1 MRKSPEIGSGHHT
14 TYFREL
20 DGRIG
25 RWWSTDPVIHAGMSP
40 YSAFDGNP
48 IYYVDPLGADS
59 GCPDCSKEEIEHRE
73 ANGQVWDEEYGGWTE
88 RAAIKKGKAGK
99 HAKKRA
105 AFIKYMR
112 SIGYTQAD
120 VNTYLK
126 LKKRGNNPIVNNIE
140 TRIAEGRYE
149 PIYDPNSPYA
159 DKWRASWNSGIY
171 SSDYGRGVSSV
182 VGTMGTIAVVAG
194 PGLAIAASGMSANVA
209 REIADEVVD
218 QAWEASTG
226 TPSPFITG
234 VTDLAQI
241 SAKRGVKKLSFF
253 SIQNKEDV
261 ARLVSGGNPWP
272 ISPTRA
278 HIGSGIYTW
287 GDEATAIGYRTKL
300 KGLEMFEG
308 VDLHLLRFDISLQD
322 YNSMTKFDLP
332 LDDNLATKWLSRHSS
347 LWTDNPISHGFQ
359 HVTTGRGHGR
369 EYYFSSSVFNKL
381 KMTKI
386 D

>member
-105 AFIKYMR
+105 AFIKYMI
-112 SIGYTQAD
+112 SIDYTQAD

-126 LKKRGNNPIVNNIE
+126 LKKKGNNPIVNNIE

-182 VGTMGTIAVVAG
+182 VGTMGTVAVVAG
-194 PGLAIAASGMSANVA
+194 PGLAIAASGMSSNVA

-234 VTDLAQI
+234 FSDIAQASVRRTVRKQFKQGISSPGPLLEKFGTPQRYIYNTGAYRIFIPEHTNKHLEELAKHGWQNGPTYHKLVGQLFQESLHAAI
-241 SAKRGVKKLSFF
+241 DDVLFRGTPIIYGETYYTGENEIIFAPPRNAKELPAVRHFM
-253 SIQNKEDV
+253 
-261 ARLVSGGNPWP
+261 P
-272 ISPTRA
+272 
-278 HIGSGIYTW
+278 IYTKN
-287 GDEATAIGYRTKL
+287 RK
-300 KGLEMFEG
+300 K
-308 VDLHLLRFDISLQD
+308 R
-322 YNSMTKFDLP
+322 K
-332 LDDNLATKWLSRHSS
+332 K
-347 LWTDNPISHGFQ
+347 
-359 HVTTGRGHGR
+359 
-369 EYYFSSSVFNKL
+369 
-381 KMTKI
+381 
-386 D
+386 

>member
-20 DGRIG
+20 DGRMG
-25 RWWSTDPVIHAGMSP
+25 RWWSADPVIHAGMSP

-59 GCPDCSKEEIEHRE
+59 GCPDCSEEEIEHRE

-126 LKKRGNNPIVNNIE
+126 LKKKGNNPIVNNIE
-140 TRIAEGRYE
+140 SRIAEGRYE

-182 VGTMGTIAVVAG
+182 VGTMGTVAVVVG

-209 REIADEVVD
+209 REIADEVAD
-218 QAWEASTG
+218 QAVEYATG
-226 TPSPFITG
+226 YSLPPTSF
-234 VTDLAQI
+234 TDLAQSGTKKI
-241 SAKRGVKKLSFF
+241 IKLGTKTGASPRQAHSAL
-253 SIQNKEDV
+253 QLD
-261 ARLVSGGNPWP
+261 
-272 ISPTRA
+272 
-278 HIGSGIYTW
+278 
-287 GDEATAIGYRTKL
+287 DE
-300 KGLEMFEG
+300 
-308 VDLHLLRFDISLQD
+308 V
-322 YNSMTKFDLP
+322 FDLIY
-332 LDDNLATKWLSRHSS
+332 KGR
-347 LWTDNPISHGFQ
+347 DNPILTATLRPGLARNRPITSEKFKHYTWQEISIHPKQFSLIQSAARKSVLRPPYYNMFGLLGGKNCTTYCIDLMNKGGMNIPKTFYIKPPHGTRSPYGLRDFFDKT
-359 HVTTGRGHGR
+359 V
-369 EYYFSSSVFNKL
+369 K
-381 KMTKI
+381 
-386 D
+386 